1 MAENNKIHDAETSD
15 ETMGSKAKVWA
26 EENLRLI
33 VSVIIVLAIAGGIYS
48 YSKRGEENRLALE
61 NDTTQEQILLQG
73 EDDESEGTI
82 DDAQKEDDA
91 TSDSQEEV
99 SSTEVEKTQEESK
112 PTVKPNQETT
122 EGFIVTAQKGDG
134 LTHMARRAVA
144 DYLAQNPDS
153 SLTVAHKIYIEDYVR
168 KSVGHQGSVSLGTE
182 VTFSKNL
189 IQEALG
195 SAKGLSE
202 AQLDNL
208 QKYVALVPSLS

>member
-15 ETMGSKAKVWA
+15 ETMGSKAKEWA

-33 VSVIIVLAIAGGIYS
+33 ISVIIVLAIAGGIYS
-48 YSKRGEENRLALE
+48 YSKRGEENRLALK

-73 EDDESEGTI
+73 EDDSEETI
-82 DDAQKEDDA
+82 DDVQKEDEA
-91 TSDSQEEV
+91 MNDSQEEV

-112 PTVKPNQETT
+112 PTVQPNQETT
-122 EGFIVTAQKGDG
+122 DGFIVTAQQGDG
-134 LTHMARRAVA
+134 LTHMARRAIA

-168 KSVGHQGSVSLGTE
+168 KAVGHKGSVSVGTE

-189 IQEALG
+189 IQDAIG
-195 SAKGLSE
+195 SAKDLSE
-202 AQLDNL
+202 AQINNL

>member
-15 ETMGSKAKVWA
+15 ETMGSKAKEWA

-61 NDTTQEQILLQG
+61 NNTTQEQILLQG
-73 EDDESEGTI
+73 EDDSEETI
-82 DDAQKEDDA
+82 DNVQKEEEA
-91 TSDSQEEV
+91 TNDSPEEV
-99 SSTEVEKTQEESK
+99 SSTEVEKSQEESK
-112 PTVKPNQETT
+112 PTVQPNQETT
-122 EGFIVTAQKGDG
+122 DGFIVTAQQGDG

-153 SLTVAHKIYIEDYVR
+153 SLTIAHKIYIEDYVR
-168 KSVGHQGSVSLGTE
+168 KAVGHKGSVSVGTE
-182 VTFSKNL
+182 VTFSKNV
-189 IQEALG
+189 IQDAIG
-195 SAKGLSE
+195 SAKDLSE
-202 AQLDNL
+202 AQLNNL